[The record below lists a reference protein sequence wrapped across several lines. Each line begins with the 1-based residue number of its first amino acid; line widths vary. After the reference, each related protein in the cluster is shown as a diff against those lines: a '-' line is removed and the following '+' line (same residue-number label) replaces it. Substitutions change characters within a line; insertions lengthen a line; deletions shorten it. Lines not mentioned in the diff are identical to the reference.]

1 MLNDGPQNGQ
11 HSTHDSRQG
20 GHGSDFFGEIVWRN
34 HFALGYQG
42 RDPWEK
48 VDQPTK

>member
-1 MLNDGPQNGQ
+1 MANTVLMIVVKVVMVV
-11 HSTHDSRQG
+11 T
-20 GHGSDFFGEIVWRN
+20 FFGEIVWRN